1 MFPIKPL
8 KFFCAL
14 FLASM
19 IFSSCSFWQT
29 DENQNTNSNTFV
41 AEEIISEIPFENKE
55 PEIYQAEIVLIT
67 YSNGEKT
74 ERIIKAARL
83 REKIRYDYP
92 NGTSFM
98 QINES
103 ERFMLETEKKI
114 YVQNQMSSGNSTESG
129 NSLKD
134 FLTTEWLNEKRDAKF
149 ENLGTENALVKYRV
163 SIENTNL
170 EILIYVDANLK
181 FPVKQEFYSISGDQ
195 KTLLSAMEIRNLKLE
210 VDENLFELPKDF
222 RKVSIK
228 EFQKIVR
235 EKRIKS
241 E

>member
-1 MFPIKPL
+1 M
-8 KFFCAL
+8 A
-14 FLASM
+14 
-19 IFSSCSFWQT
+19 
-29 DENQNTNSNTFV
+29 NSNTFV

-55 PEIYQAEIVLIT
+55 PEIFQAEIVLTT
-67 YSNGEKT
+67 YANGEKT
-74 ERIIKAARL
+74 ERIIKAARH

-92 NGTSFM
+92 NGNSFL
-98 QINES
+98 QITEN
-103 ERFMLETEKKI
+103 ERFLLETDKKI
-114 YVQNQMSSGNSTESG
+114 YLQNQMSSGNSTESG

-134 FLTTEWLNEKRDAKF
+134 FLTIEWLNEKRDANF

-163 SIENTNL
+163 SVENMNS
-170 EILIYVDANLK
+170 EILIYVDENLK
-181 FPVKQEFYSISGDQ
+181 FPVKQEFYSIIGEQ

-235 EKRIKS
+235 EKRVKS